1 MPEKGDVIAE
11 EIGVKNGLE
20 KASYSAWEKYNPKAQ
35 SQQVL
40 RSTNQHYR
48 WPTPFL
54 PAQNPGM
61 KFVGCSTKQVMSNLA
76 VR

>member
-48 WPTPFL
+48 
-54 PAQNPGM
+54 
-61 KFVGCSTKQVMSNLA
+61 
-76 VR
+76 